1 MEQNLNTE
9 TELENQQQQMQQPE
23 GTGNAIN
30 FATIFTAVVL
40 NWKWFVLS
48 IVICLGLAAV
58 YLRYATPIYQVS
70 AKLLIKDNDQNSP
83 NSANKNAMLNSATLG
98 LISNSNG
105 FDNEMEILT
114 SHSLALQVV
123 KDMKI
128 YVDYYFV
135 GKVKDELL
143 YRQQP
148 INVDMDEAHL
158 NKLNMPVQLKITRE
172 DNNYKISGTC
182 YVPVDKLAS
191 KGPFKFER
199 TVQSIPSTIYTRV
212 GAIQLTQS
220 PYAVMKD
227 GESIKVFIYSPQ
239 MAANKYVEELS
250 ATQTSKTTTIAQLTL
265 NDEDPQ
271 RALDYVQRL
280 SVCYN
285 QQANVDKNEIARRTE
300 QFINGRLEKI
310 NAELGNTEGQLE
322 SYKRRNN
329 VVELKTNA
337 TGAYTNATEYQQK
350 LSEANTQVAL
360 ISEMQIYMNNPKN
373 HFQPLPSN
381 VGLDDQASTA
391 LISNYNELLQKRSL
405 LLQSASENSP
415 SVIPLTSQISEMERA
430 IRRALVQARKNLEIQ
445 RNALAVEYGKY
456 QGQVGETPEQERML
470 TQIGRQQ
477 EVKSGLY
484 LMLLQKREEN
494 SISLAATADK
504 GKLIDGPSLGK
515 KVSPKSSIILLVALM
530 LALAIP
536 SLILFLLEFFRYK
549 IEGHE
554 DVAKLTTLPIIA
566 DIAVSSETAKTKG
579 EIVVHENMNNQMEE
593 IFRSMRTNIQFMLE
607 KDEKVIMFTSSTSG
621 EGKTFVASNLAMSF
635 ALLGKRVLLVGLDI
649 RKPRLANL
657 FEIDDLVHGITNLLV
672 KESPT
677 WEDVEK
683 QLLPSGVNKNLTLL
697 MAGPTP
703 PNPAELVTRK
713 SLGITFDL
721 LRQHFDYII
730 VDTAPV
736 GLVTD
741 TLQIAKVC
749 DTTVYVCRADYT
761 PKESFEM
768 INGLAFSKKMP
779 KMSIVVNGIDMSKKK
794 NGYYYGYGK
803 YGKYGRYARNLRS
816 STYGSYGSYGHYGHY
831 GSYGSYGH
839 YGHYGSYGSYGN
851 YGNYG
856 SYGDYKDSHYSNE
869 KDDSIKQ

>member
-579 EIVVHENMNNQMEE
+579 EIVVHENKNNQMEE

-657 FEIDDLVHGITNLLV
+657 FEIDDFVHGITNLLV

-677 WEDVEK
+677 WDDVEK

-761 PKESFEM
+761 PKENFEM

-816 STYGSYGSYGHYGHY
+816 SAYGSY

-856 SYGDYKDSHYSNE
+856 SYGNYKDSHYSNE

>member
-172 DNNYKISGTC
+172 DNSYKISGTC

-212 GAIQLTQS
+212 GVIQLTQS

-579 EIVVHENMNNQMEE
+579 EIVVHENKNNQMEE

-657 FEIDDLVHGITNLLV
+657 FEIDDFVHGITNLLV

-761 PKESFEM
+761 PKENFEM
-768 INGLAFSKKMP
+768 INGLSFSKKMP
-779 KMSIVVNGIDMSKKK
+779 KMSIVINGIDMSKKK

-816 STYGSYGSYGHYGHY
+816 TYGSYGSYGHYGHY
-831 GSYGSYGH
+831 GSYGN
-839 YGHYGSYGSYGN
+839 YGN
-851 YGNYG
+851 YGSYG